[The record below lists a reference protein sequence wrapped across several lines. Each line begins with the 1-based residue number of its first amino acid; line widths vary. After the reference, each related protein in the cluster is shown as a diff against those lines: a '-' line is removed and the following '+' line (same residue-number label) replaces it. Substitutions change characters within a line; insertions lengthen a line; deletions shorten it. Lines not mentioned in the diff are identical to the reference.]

1 MLVEKGIMKF
11 LVVDDNPEARQMIK
25 TYVLKETDECR
36 ECGDGSEALAA
47 YAEFRPDWVLMDWDM
62 KEVNGL
68 VATRNIIAS
77 FPEAKIL
84 MVTSFDEADLRQ
96 AAQQAGACGYVQKD
110 NLLELR
116 EFLNYGIT

>member
-1 MLVEKGIMKF
+1 MKV
-11 LVVDDNPEARQMIK
+11 LVVDDNHEARQMVK

-36 ECGDGSEALAA
+36 ECEDGSEALSA

-68 VATRNIIAS
+68 VATQNIMAS
-77 FPEAKIL
+77 FPEARIL
-84 MVTSFDEADLRQ
+84 IVTSFDEANLRR
-96 AAQQAGACGYVQKD
+96 AANQAGACGYVLKD

-116 EFLNYGIT
+116 KILNDETT